1 MLRCGIIGRHR
12 AVRRKLC
19 FCVAVVQRLRG
30 IHDLI
35 KGTVGHQNVPI
46 KQPDRCFTGKL
57 GQLQIKGNVLP
68 PIHVPIPI
76 PAGRTLIKVFARKK
90 QADFTTGNGN
100 HRIAGVDLIGI

>member
-1 MLRCGIIGRHR
+1 MLRCGIVGRHR
-12 AVRRKLC
+12 TVRRKLR

-35 KGTVGHQNVPI
+35 KGTIGHQNVPI
-46 KQPDRCFTGKL
+46 KQPDRCFAGKL
-57 GQLQIKGNVLP
+57 RQIQIKGNVLL

-76 PAGRTLIKVFARKK
+76 PAGRTLIKIFARKK
-90 QADFTTGNGN
+90 QADFTADNGD